1 MAGMAKNFRKQPY
14 QEKPS
19 TTNLALALSISL
31 SFFSGICLQHAAQ
44 ATDANAFA
52 HPKQLFVPPS
62 TFHRRY
68 DSDYEDYQSYP
79 NTGHQNTEPSA
90 DGSTPTKFGSST
102 PSPYTTGKIPPS
114 SVTGKAGQRPSTI
127 PGAKGLGTRNKTLVE
142 SSKFTDA
149 RRGANTGGAPHS
161 TPATTTFVSQAIAKS
176 QALVNAGKLA
186 AAEDMLQTDVKA
198 FPSCA
203 ELQNELANV
212 QIARARFYLKNQ
224 DIPQAAQE
232 ARSAIT
238 HAPNNQT
245 ARTLLGEITSST
257 AVVNADA
264 TEHIKSG
271 QSLASQS
278 KFLEAKAEYDTAI
291 SIQPSAPAYV
301 GLGDLAAQQGDKA
314 LAKQQYAKA
323 FQIDSESSLA
333 LRQRGIFKL
342 ASENDVV
349 GANQDLSRALI
360 LNPTDTIAAAALQQL
375 WREQIAKNPASA
387 NPHLGLARAFQ
398 LSNDLKSAQAE
409 YREVVRLDPQH
420 PNLPA
425 ARQSF
430 KLALAKQEAT
440 RCLQAAHTLE
450 DSGALN
456 DAHFKILEAVNLT
469 PTSISA
475 RLYQGSV
482 AEKLT
487 LYKEA
492 HDAYMTVLREDPRN
506 QIAANHLRNLNSQL
520 GASNAN
526 PAEMAAKS
534 AVQNV
539 SGVPAYPTTT
549 MAGPDSA
556 TAATTPTKP
565 QGMYAFRGWQKGSP
579 FPTPPAQPADTTASA
594 TGAPINP
601 NIEPVDASSGTLA
614 NSGKPMPLQG
624 PSTLSPTTQHVNAF
638 SSFLGSLRDVNMQNQ
653 QNAMAAESVMRSA
666 VSPYGS
672 SYPSSTGSSPSASS
686 YSSSTGSSGA
696 SGADLNNL
704 LSSINSMPSAPSAAT
719 AGSAPVPG
727 GATAAGADSAA
738 TNSSAF
744 AIIGAMANR
753 LRGPLT
759 HQPSSTST
767 AAAGAT
773 PAPAAA
779 TQSAMP
785 PTSISALSR
794 ELTPQQIQQIQ
805 QMTAV
810 PAPLPTMPDPAEAN
824 ILANA
829 GADAP
834 SSLPPE
840 VLPQTAG
847 LTATAATLGAL
858 PPATGSITQAAAS
871 TASSATAP
879 AATVNS
885 APVQNAGV
893 SQDNSAATTA
903 MATSSVASS
912 LNGSIKLELE
922 GVSPT
927 PTSVKLKVVLKN
939 DGSQPLTIPATPTA
953 IVRIFGQSDQKAQV
967 IFTDKQVAVGGV
979 IHGIIKIAGHNIN
992 PAADLVLPGF
1002 LPAAFADRDVH
1013 LTVPISALVK

>member
-1 MAGMAKNFRKQPY
+1 MEGMAKN
-14 QEKPS
+14 S
-19 TTNLALALSISL
+19 TKLALSISL
-31 SFFSGICLQHAAQ
+31 SFFSGICLQPAAQ

-52 HPKQLFVPPS
+52 HPKQLFVPPT
-62 TFHRRY
+62 TFQRRY
-68 DSDYEDYQSYP
+68 DSDYDDYQNYP
-79 NTGHQNTEPSA
+79 NTGHQNTETSA
-90 DGSTPTKFGSST
+90 DGSTPAKFAPSS
-102 PSPYTTGKIPPS
+102 PSPYTTGKIPAS
-114 SVTGKAGQRPSTI
+114 SVTGKAGQRPTTVA
-127 PGAKGLGTRNKTLVE
+127 GAKGLGTRNKTLVE

-149 RRGANTGGAPHS
+149 RRGANTGGAPHA

-176 QALVNAGKLA
+176 QALVKAGKLA
-186 AAEDMLQTDVKA
+186 AAEDMLQTDIKT
-198 FPSCA
+198 FPSSA

-212 QIARARFYLKNQ
+212 QIARARFYLKKQ
-224 DIPQAAQE
+224 DIPQAAEE
-232 ARSAIT
+232 ARSAIS
-238 HAPNNQT
+238 HAPNNQA
-245 ARTLLGEITSST
+245 ARILLGEITSST
-257 AVVNADA
+257 TVVNADA
-264 TEHIKSG
+264 SEHIKNG
-271 QSLASQS
+271 QNLASQS

-301 GLGDLAAQQGDKA
+301 GLGDLAARQGDKV

-342 ASENDVV
+342 ASENDVI

-360 LNPTDTIAAAALQQL
+360 LDPNDTVAAQALQQL
-375 WREQIAKNPASA
+375 WREQIAKNPVSA

-456 DAHFKILEAVNLT
+456 DAHTKILEAVNLT

-520 GASNAN
+520 GANSAN
-526 PAEMAAKS
+526 SAEMAAINAAES
-534 AVQNV
+534 TVQNV
-539 SGVPAYPTTT
+539 SSAPAYPTTT
-549 MAGPDSA
+549 MAGPS
-556 TAATTPTKP
+556 TAASTPAKP
-565 QGMYAFRGWQKGSP
+565 QGLYVFRGWQKGSP
-579 FPTPPAQPADTTASA
+579 FPTPPAQPADATAGA
-594 TGAPINP
+594 TGTPINP
-601 NIEPVDASSGTLA
+601 NIEPVDASAGDLA
-614 NSGKPMPLQG
+614 NSGNPMPLQG
-624 PSTLSPTTQHVNAF
+624 PSTLSPTTNHVNAF

-653 QNAMAAESVMRSA
+653 QNAMAAEGVMRSA
-666 VSPYGS
+666 VNAYGS
-672 SYPSSTGSSPSASS
+672 SSSGSAYPSSAGSSGSN
-686 YSSSTGSSGA
+686 YSSSAGSGA
-696 SGADLNNL
+696 GTSSPGGADVNNF
-704 LSSINSMPSAPSAAT
+704 LSSINSMPAAPSATGAAT
-719 AGSAPVPG
+719 GAASAPVPG
-727 GATAAGADSAA
+727 AVTTAGAGPAA

-744 AIIGAMANR
+744 AIISAMANK

-759 HQPSSTST
+759 RGTTDAT
-767 AAAGAT
+767 AAA
-773 PAPAAA
+773 PAA
-779 TQSAMP
+779 TQSAIP
-785 PTSISALSR
+785 AASISTLSK
-794 ELTPQQIQQIQ
+794 ELTPQQMQQIQ
-805 QMTAV
+805 QMTAAAV
-810 PAPLPTMPDPAEAN
+810 PAPLPTTPDPAEAN

-829 GADAP
+829 GVDAP
-834 SSLPPE
+834 SMLPPE
-840 VLPQTAG
+840 VLPQASG
-847 LTATAATLGAL
+847 LTATAATLGAQ
-858 PPATGSITQAAAS
+858 SAAAQTVPS
-871 TASSATAP
+871 TTLSAPPIATAAP
-879 AATVNS
+879 ASNIEPA
-885 APVQNAGV
+885 QNATV
-893 SQDNSAATTA
+893 SQDSANATNAAATA
-903 MATSSVASS
+903 APS

-939 DGSQPLTIPATPTA
+939 DGSQPLAVPNSPTA
-953 IVRIFGQSDQKAQV
+953 LVRMFGQSDQKAQV
-967 IFTDKQVAVGGV
+967 IFTNKQVAAGGV
-979 IHGIIKIAGHNIN
+979 IHGIIKVAGHNLN

>member
-1 MAGMAKNFRKQPY
+1 MTDMPKN
-14 QEKPS
+14 S
-19 TTNLALALSISL
+19 TNLTLALSIGLSL
-31 SFFSGICLQHAAQ
+31 LSGICFQPTAL
-44 ATDANAFA
+44 ATDANSFA
-52 HPKQLFVPPS
+52 HPKQLFVPPT
-62 TFHRRY
+62 TFQRRY
-68 DSDYEDYQSYP
+68 DSDYNDYQTYP
-79 NTGHQNTEPSA
+79 VTGHQSTEPSA
-90 DGSTPTKFGSST
+90 NGVAPASFA
-102 PSPYTTGKIPPS
+102 PSHPNPYTSGKIPPS
-114 SVTGKAGQRPSTI
+114 SVTGKAGQRPSGV

-149 RRGANTGGAPHS
+149 RKGANAGGAPHA
-161 TPATTTFVSQAIAKS
+161 TPATTTFVAQTIAKS
-176 QALVNAGKLA
+176 QALVKAGKLA

-198 FPSCA
+198 FPNSA
-203 ELQNELANV
+203 DLQNELANV
-212 QIARARFYLKNQ
+212 QILRARFYLKKQ

-232 ARSAIT
+232 ARSAIS
-238 HAPNNQT
+238 HSPNNQA
-245 ARTLLGEITSST
+245 ARILLGEITSSNT
-257 AVVNADA
+257 VVNADA
-264 TEHIKSG
+264 SDHIKNA
-271 QSLASQS
+271 QNLASQS

-301 GLGDLAAQQGDKA
+301 GLGDLAAQQGDKT
-314 LAKQQYAKA
+314 LAKREYAKA

-360 LNPTDTIAAAALQQL
+360 LNPTDTVAASALQQL

-425 ARQSF
+425 ARESF

-456 DAHFKILEAVNLT
+456 DAHSKILEAVNLT

-520 GASNAN
+520 GASTANRAELAAINA
-526 PAEMAAKS
+526 AES

-539 SGVPAYPTTT
+539 SSVPAYPTTT

-556 TAATTPTKP
+556 AAAPAKP
-565 QGMYAFRGWQKGSP
+565 QGMYVFRGWQKGSP
-579 FPTPPAQPADTTASA
+579 FPPQPAQPTDTTAIA
-594 TGAPINP
+594 ANTANTPGTPVNP
-601 NIEPVDASSGTLA
+601 NIEPVDASTGALA
-614 NSGKPMPLQG
+614 NSDNPMPLQG
-624 PSTLSPTTQHVNAF
+624 PATLSPTTSHVNAF

-653 QNAMAAESVMRSA
+653 QNAMAAEGVMRSA
-666 VSPYGS
+666 INPYGS
-672 SYPSSTGSSPSASS
+672 SSSGGSGLSGSS
-686 YSSSTGSSGA
+686 YSSSAGGAGSSASSSAGA
-696 SGADLNNL
+696 GAGGTTPGGADLNNL
-704 LSSINSMPSAPSAAT
+704 LSSINAMPNAPSAAG
-719 AGSAPVPG
+719 AGAANAPVPG
-727 GATAAGADSAA
+727 AA

-744 AIIGAMANR
+744 SMIGAMANK

-759 HQPSSTST
+759 RGATDAS
-767 AAAGAT
+767 AAA
-773 PAPAAA
+773 PAA
-779 TQSAMP
+779 TQSAIPANSM
-785 PTSISALSR
+785 SALSR
-794 ELTPQQIQQIQ
+794 ELSPQQMQQIQ

-810 PAPLPTMPDPAEAN
+810 PAPLPTTPDRAEAN

-829 GADAP
+829 GVDAP
-834 SSLPPE
+834 SLLPPE
-840 VLPQTAG
+840 ILPQASG
-847 LTATAATLGAL
+847 LAATAATLGAL
-858 PPATGSITQAAAS
+858 PATAQGISSTTSSAPIPSAGAS
-871 TASSATAP
+871 PDASATA
-879 AATVNS
+879 
-885 APVQNAGV
+885 Q
-893 SQDNSAATTA
+893 
-903 MATSSVASS
+903 S
-912 LNGSIKLELE
+912 LNGSVKLELE
-922 GVSPT
+922 GVNPT
-927 PTSVKLKVVLKN
+927 PTSVKLKVVLRN
-939 DGSQPLTIPATPTA
+939 DGTQPLDVPSSPTGL
-953 IVRIFGQSDQKAQV
+953 VRMFGQADQKAQV
-967 IFTDKQVAVGGV
+967 TFTDKTVPAGGT
-979 IHGIIKIAGHNIN
+979 IHGIIKVAGHNLN

>member
-1 MAGMAKNFRKQPY
+1 MAKN
-14 QEKPS
+14 S
-19 TTNLALALSISL
+19 TKLALSISL
-31 SFFSGICLQHAAQ
+31 SFFSGICWQPAAQ

-52 HPKQLFVPPS
+52 HPKQLFVPPT
-62 TFHRRY
+62 TFQRRY
-68 DSDYEDYQSYP
+68 DSDYDDYQNYP
-79 NTGHQNTEPSA
+79 KTGHQNTEPSA
-90 DGSTPTKFGSST
+90 DGSTPAKFATSS
-102 PSPYTTGKIPPS
+102 PSPYKTGKIPAS
-114 SVTGKAGQRPSTI
+114 SVTGKAGQRPTTVA
-127 PGAKGLGTRNKTLVE
+127 GAKGLGTRNKTLVE

-149 RRGANTGGAPHS
+149 RRGANAGGAPHA
-161 TPATTTFVSQAIAKS
+161 TPATTTFVAQAIAKS
-176 QALVNAGKLA
+176 QALVTAGKLA

-198 FPSCA
+198 FPSSA

-212 QIARARFYLKNQ
+212 QIARARFYLKKQ
-224 DIPQAAQE
+224 DIPQAAEE
-232 ARSAIT
+232 ARSAIS
-238 HAPNNQT
+238 HAPNNQA
-245 ARTLLGEITSST
+245 ARILLGEITSST
-257 AVVNADA
+257 TVVNADA
-264 TEHIKSG
+264 SEHIKNG
-271 QSLASQS
+271 QNLASQS

-301 GLGDLAAQQGDKA
+301 GLGDLAAQQGDKV

-360 LNPTDTIAAAALQQL
+360 LDPNDTVAAQTLQQL

-456 DAHFKILEAVNLT
+456 DAHTKILEAVNLT

-520 GASNAN
+520 GANSAN
-526 PAEMAAKS
+526 SAEIAAINTAES

-539 SGVPAYPTTT
+539 SSVPAYPTTT
-549 MAGPDSA
+549 IAGPS
-556 TAATTPTKP
+556 TAASTPAKP
-565 QGMYAFRGWQKGSP
+565 QGMYVFRGWQKGSP

-594 TGAPINP
+594 TGTPINP
-601 NIEPVDASSGTLA
+601 NIEPVDASAGDLA
-614 NSGKPMPLQG
+614 NSGNPMPLQG
-624 PSTLSPTTQHVNAF
+624 PSTLSPTTNHVNAF

-653 QNAMAAESVMRSA
+653 QNAMAAEGVMRSA
-666 VSPYGS
+666 ISPYGS
-672 SYPSSTGSSPSASS
+672 SSSGSGYPSSAGGGA
-686 YSSSTGSSGA
+686 GA
-696 SGADLNNL
+696 SAPGGADLNNL
-704 LSSINSMPSAPSAAT
+704 LSSINSMPAAPSATGA
-719 AGSAPVPG
+719 ASAPVPG
-727 GATAAGADSAA
+727 AVATAGSGPAA

-744 AIIGAMANR
+744 AMISAMANK

-759 HQPSSTST
+759 RGSTDATATT
-767 AAAGAT
+767 AAAA
-773 PAPAAA
+773 APAA
-779 TQSAMP
+779 TQSAIP
-785 PTSISALSR
+785 PASISALSR
-794 ELTPQQIQQIQ
+794 ELTPQQMQQIQ
-805 QMTAV
+805 QMTAAAV
-810 PAPLPTMPDPAEAN
+810 PAPLPTTPDPTEAN
-824 ILANA
+824 VLANA
-829 GADAP
+829 GVDAP
-834 SSLPPE
+834 SMLPPE
-840 VLPQTAG
+840 VLPQASG
-847 LTATAATLGAL
+847 LAATAATLGA
-858 PPATGSITQAAAS
+858 PSASAAAQTVPS
-871 TASSATAP
+871 TTISALPVATAAP
-879 AATVNS
+879 AIDNIVPAQNATVN
-885 APVQNAGV
+885 
-893 SQDNSAATTA
+893 QDSAAAANAAATA
-903 MATSSVASS
+903 APS

-939 DGSQPLTIPATPTA
+939 DGSQPLAVPNSPTA
-953 IVRIFGQSDQKAQV
+953 LVRMFGQSDQKAQV
-967 IFTDKQVAVGGV
+967 IFTDKQVPTGGA
-979 IHGIIKIAGHNIN
+979 IHGIIKVAGHNLN